1 MNELSNYKR
10 ELVAKSE
17 AYRQAMAFD
26 LLNVKSTVAW
36 VPRTLQVLRWASP
49 ALILAGPVIGI
60 LTGRK
65 LKKKVDQP
73 AKKSLLGKV
82 LAGIAMYRRVK
93 SVVDTFRPA
102 RTM

>member
-1 MNELSNYKR
+1 
-10 ELVAKSE
+10 LV
-17 AYRQAMAFD
+17 
-26 LLNVKSTVAW
+26 
-36 VPRTLQVLRWASP
+36 
-49 ALILAGPVIGI
+49 LAGPVIGI

-65 LKKKVDQP
+65 LKKKVDHP
-73 AKKSLLGKV
+73 GKKSLLGKV